1 MKRLLPHPLL
11 SSALWFG
18 WLALNNSIA
27 PAHILLGAMLAWV
40 LPLTGLHLTDGT
52 WPRLRSHRFL
62 VALRLG
68 LRILVDIV
76 VSSAE
81 VTRRV
86 FGPESAIRPGFVRV
100 PIDLKDEWAITALAG
115 IVTLTPGTLTADVA
129 LDRSYLLVHALHV
142 DDAAAIIAAIKTRYE
157 APIKE
162 IFE

>member
-76 VSSAE
+76 VSRPVNQTAIFMCDLQLDFVWDPGSE
-81 VTRRV
+81 LSSRSV
-86 FGPESAIRPGFVRV
+86 FSFLFPSVSSV
-100 PIDLKDEWAITALAG
+100 QQ
-115 IVTLTPGTLTADVA
+115 TPRLC
-129 LDRSYLLVHALHV
+129 
-142 DDAAAIIAAIKTRYE
+142 
-157 APIKE
+157 
-162 IFE
+162 

>member
-1 MKRLLPHPLL
+1 MRRLLPHPLL
-11 SSALWFG
+11 SLALLLG

-27 PAHILLGAMLAWV
+27 PAHILLGAMLAWA

-52 WPRLRSHRFL
+52 WPRPHRLL
-62 VALRLG
+62 VAVRLA
-68 LRILVDIV
+68 LRILADIV

-100 PIDLKDEWAITALAG
+100 PIDLKDEWAITTLAG
-115 IVTLTPGTLTADVA
+115 IITLTPGTLTADVA
-129 LDRSYLLVHALHV
+129 LDRSYLLVHALHI

-157 APIKE
+157 TPIKE